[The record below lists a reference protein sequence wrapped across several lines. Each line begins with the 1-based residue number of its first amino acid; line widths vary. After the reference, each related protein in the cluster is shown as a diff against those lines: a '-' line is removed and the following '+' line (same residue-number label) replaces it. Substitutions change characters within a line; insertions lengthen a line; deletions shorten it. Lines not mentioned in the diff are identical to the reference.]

1 VAGAAEAGTK
11 AEAGVEAAPDTA
23 VAAATKREGPPL
35 LLQVVA
41 EANVVAPCEKQETN
55 VE

>member
-1 VAGAAEAGTK
+1 MK
-11 AEAGVEAAPDTA
+11 AEAEVEAAPDTA

-35 LLQVVA
+35 LLQVV
-41 EANVVAPCEKQETN
+41 VAPCEKQETN